1 VDDLHF
7 GIKNL
12 IKQKASLEKKN
23 NVPVPLPSK
32 FFTNPIIPPLE
43 NLLTSNK

>member
-12 IKQKASLEKKN
+12 IKKKTLLGKKN
-23 NVPVPLPSK
+23 IPIPLPSK
-32 FFTNPIIPPLE
+32 LFTNTFIPSLE

>member
-12 IKQKASLEKKN
+12 IKKNPPWKKKN
-23 NVPVPLPSK
+23 IPIPLPSK
-32 FFTNPIIPPLE
+32 LFTNPFIPSFE

>member
-12 IKQKASLEKKN
+12 IKKTLLAKKN
-23 NVPVPLPSK
+23 VLVPLPSK
-32 FFTNPIIPPLE
+32 LFTNQITPSLE
-43 NLLTSNK
+43 NLLMSNK

>member
-7 GIKNL
+7 GIKIL
-12 IKQKASLEKKN
+12 IKKNPFLEKK

-32 FFTNPIIPPLE
+32 LFTNPIIPPLE

>member
-12 IKQKASLEKKN
+12 IKQKASLEKE
-23 NVPVPLPSK
+23 NVPVPFPSK
-32 FFTNPIIPPLE
+32 LFTNPIIPPLE